1 LSIDIDHQLVEA
13 LKKDIV
19 FQKISNSISYQGNRL
34 LRQAWVEYPAE
45 KGSSIIKKWH
55 PVLMK
60 DQQTNTEGFE
70 YNPGG
75 GWQTKVKAGKKKIG
89 LAEFISIIINKGY
102 QNNHSVRSKVD
113 AKGASQDARL
123 VCGLKFDNEL
133 NALIQKYRSNS
144 QLPNQITDSDFSI
157 EEVNSVAQMNKEIEF
172 AILGFKGEEKD
183 VLAKYRLNQ
192 GKFRNIM
199 LKYWSSSCAV
209 SGLADERLL
218 IASHILPWSQSTAS
232 QKGDPYNGL
241 LLSIV
246 WDALFDKGLISFDDK
261 GQVILTRLT
270 SEVIK
275 TLGLDVEKSVIDPT
289 KLTQEH
295 KQYLFMHRLLHGFE

>member
-13 LKKDIV
+13 LKKDLV
-19 FQKISNSISYQGNRL
+19 FQKISSSISYQGNRL
-34 LRQAWVEYPAE
+34 LRQAWVEYPEE
-45 KGSSIIKKWH
+45 KGISINKKWH

-89 LAEFISIIINKGY
+89 LAEFISIIIKNGY
-102 QNNHSVRSKVD
+102 EDNHSVRSKVD

-123 VCGLKFDNEL
+123 VCDLKFDNEL
-133 NALIQKYRSNS
+133 NILIQKYRSNS

-157 EEVNSVAQMNKEIEF
+157 EEVDSVAQMSKEIES
-172 AILGFKGEEKD
+172 AIQGFKGEEKD

-199 LKYWSSSCAV
+199 LKYWSGSCAV
-209 SGLADERLL
+209 SGLADKRLL

-241 LLSIV
+241 LLSVV
-246 WDALFDKGLISFDDK
+246 WDSLFDKGLISFDDE
-261 GQVILTRLT
+261 GRAILTQL
-270 SEVIK
+270 SEKIIED
-275 TLGLDVEKSVIDPT
+275 LGLNVEKSVIEPT

-295 KQYLFMHRLLHGFE
+295 KQYLLMHRLLHEFE